1 MAHERRI
8 TPPAK
13 EEALMRATKLILL
26 EGVPGSGKSTL
37 AQTLL
42 RHLHRQGIAAT
53 WWYEEDMQHPLYIF
67 HDEVSLRQVLDD
79 LSGGHYRRV
88 VARALT
94 QWQRFADDL
103 RDAEGVVLL
112 DSCLF
117 GYLTWSLFPLEVPE
131 QEIHAYLA
139 AVERI
144 IAPIDPCLIYL
155 YQDDMARSLRRVCDH
170 RGADIEHT
178 YIQQVEESAYGK
190 RRGLAGFDGLVVYWT
205 AYREITDA
213 AFSAISR
220 PRLAIETSAGAWRD
234 YQCQALDFLGLPRI
248 DDGVAV
254 AEGLERFVGLY
265 RSVDN
270 DPSITCT
277 VSLEQGSLLLDGPP
291 GVWPRAR
298 LLPKAPSVFDVA
310 SLPIEVSFAINVV
323 KDSGTMTIAGPRL
336 FGGKVAGRFEKESA
350 QIA

>member
-1 MAHERRI
+1 
-8 TPPAK
+8 
-13 EEALMRATKLILL
+13 MRATKLILL

-53 WWYEEDMQHPLYIF
+53 WWYEEDAHHPLYVF

-79 LSGGHYRRV
+79 LSGGHHRRV
-88 VARALT
+88 VTQALT
-94 QWQRFADDL
+94 KWQRFADDL

-170 RGADIEHT
+170 RGAGIEHT
-178 YIQQVEESAYGK
+178 YIQQAEKSAYGK
-190 RRGLAGFDGLVVYWT
+190 RRGLAGFDGLVAYWT
-205 AYREITDA
+205 AYRGITDA
-213 AFSAISR
+213 AFSSIGS
-220 PRLAIETSAGAWRD
+220 PKLAIETSAGAWRD
-234 YQCQALDFLGLPRI
+234 YQCQALDFLGLSFI
-248 DDGVAV
+248 DDSVAV
-254 AEGLERFVGLY
+254 ADGLERFVGLY

-270 DPSITCT
+270 TPSITCT
-277 VSLEQGSLLLDGPP
+277 VSLEQGSLLLDGLPE
-291 GVWPRAR
+291 VWPRAR
-298 LLPKAPSVFDVA
+298 LLPKALSVFEVA
-310 SLPIEVSFAINVV
+310 SLPIEVSFEVDAAE
-323 KDSGTMTIAGPRL
+323 DTGTMTVAGPHL
-336 FGGKVAGRFEKESA
+336 FGGAVAGRFEKESDE
-350 QIA
+350 IA

>member
-1 MAHERRI
+1 
-8 TPPAK
+8 
-13 EEALMRATKLILL
+13 MRATKLILL

-53 WWYEEDMQHPLYIF
+53 WWYEEDVQHPLYIF

-144 IAPIDPCLIYL
+144 IAPIDSCLIYL

-170 RGADIEHT
+170 RGADIERA
-178 YIQQVEESAYGK
+178 YIRRVEESAYGK
-190 RRGLAGFDGLVVYWT
+190 RRGLAGFDGLVAYWT
-205 AYREITDA
+205 AYRGITDA
-213 AFSAISR
+213 AFSAISW

-234 YQCQALDFLGLPRI
+234 YQYQALDFLGLSRI
-248 DDGVAV
+248 DDVDV

-270 DPSITCT
+270 IPSITCT
-277 VSLEQGSLLLDGPP
+277 VSFEQGSLLLDGLPE
-291 GVWPRAR
+291 VWPRAR
-298 LLPKAPSVFDVA
+298 LLPKAPSVFEVA
-310 SLPIEVSFAINVV
+310 SLPIEVSFEVDAAENTV
-323 KDSGTMTIAGPRL
+323 TMTVVGPHL
-336 FGGKVAGRFEKESA
+336 FGGEVAGRFEKESDE
-350 QIA
+350 IA

>member
-1 MAHERRI
+1 
-8 TPPAK
+8 
-13 EEALMRATKLILL
+13 MRATKLILL

-37 AQTLL
+37 AQTLR
-42 RHLHRQGIAAT
+42 RHLHQQGIAAT
-53 WWYEEDMQHPLYIF
+53 WWYEEDVHHPLYVF

-88 VARALT
+88 VAQALT
-94 QWQRFADDL
+94 KWQRFTDDL

-155 YQDDMARSLRRVCDH
+155 YQDDIARSLRRVCDH
-170 RGADIEHT
+170 RGADIEHA
-178 YIQQVEESAYGK
+178 YIRHVEESAYGK
-190 RRGLAGFDGLVVYWT
+190 RRGLRGFDGLVAYWT
-205 AYREITDA
+205 TYRGITDA
-213 AFSAISR
+213 AFSASGS
-220 PRLAIETSAGAWRD
+220 PKLAIETSAGAWRD
-234 YQCQALDFLGLPRI
+234 YQCQARDFLGLPRI
-248 DDGVAV
+248 DDDVAV

-277 VSLEQGSLLLDGPP
+277 ISLEQGSLLLDGLPE
-291 GVWPRAR
+291 VWPRAR
-298 LLPKAPSVFDVA
+298 LLPKAPSLFEVA
-310 SLPIEVSFAINVV
+310 SLPIEVSFEVDAAE
-323 KDSGTMTIAGPRL
+323 DTGTMTVAGPHL
-336 FGGKVAGRFEKESA
+336 FGGAVAGRFEKESDE
-350 QIA
+350 IA